1 MANQVVGDQQACYE
15 VNSFIRGL
23 HVYQDIWT
31 PVAGEVLL
39 LKREPDNANDRH
51 AVAVVRQSDG
61 ATVGHIPYNL
71 APILSP
77 FLARDFNK
85 AVAEITGSRV
95 NRGVDYGIEVPCTY
109 RLYGSRRYVKRA
121 KDAISMLLTESLL

>member
-31 PVAGEVLL
+31 PVVGEVLL
-39 LKREPDNANDRH
+39 LKREPDNSHDRY

-85 AVAEITGSRV
+85 GVAEITGPRV
-95 NRGVDYGIEVPCTY
+95 NRGAGYGIEVPCIY
-109 RLYGSRRYVKRA
+109 RLYGSRRYVERA
-121 KDAISMLLTESLL
+121 KETISKLLTDSLL

>member
-1 MANQVVGDQQACYE
+1 MANQVVGGQQTCYE

-39 LKREPDNANDRH
+39 LKQESDNAHDTN
-51 AVAVVRQSDG
+51 AVAVVRQSDR

-77 FLARDFNK
+77 FLGMDFNK
-85 AVAEITGSRV
+85 GVAEITSSRV
-95 NRGVDYGIEVPCTY
+95 NRGAV
-109 RLYGSRRYVKRA
+109 
-121 KDAISMLLTESLL
+121 M